1 MHREA
6 QLPELGQTRIM
17 GHGHD
22 DRATFR
28 FLGDDLHDAGH
39 STRIETRG
47 RLVEQEKLGRVGDRP
62 GDRNALAL
70 PSRVEAHRT
79 VSEVAEAEAI
89 DRIAKRSFRI
99 DAVEARGEL
108 DVLAPRQIWV
118 GEGVVRDPAER
129 LSYVRS
135 RFSELAIVD
144 DPARRPRQTTQNRQ
158 EGGLSR
164 AVRAFDHRD
173 FAGRKRGASGDD
185 RANGTKGLA
194 DGLELDLGHVFL
206 CSRASWGW
214 RKLSFGRATLMAM
227 TAAAR
232 VMTDELP
239 TLQKLREA
247 VEGALEGKQEAVE
260 LALVA
265 LLARGHLMIEDVP
278 GVGKTTLA
286 RALAR
291 AVGGDLRRVQFTSDL
306 LPSDVLGVSVY
317 DQRTSEFV
325 LRHGP
330 VFANVLLADEINRA
344 SPRTQSALLEAM
356 NEGQV
361 SLDGQTIPLPDPF
374 FVIATQNPQDFAG
387 TFPLPESQ
395 LDRFLVR
402 VRIGYPPPSV
412 ETRLLLD
419 GQTDTAKDVPV
430 VLEPAKL
437 VALQREVHRVTLDG
451 ALANYLQALIQ
462 ATRSAPSLSL
472 GASPRGAIALA
483 NAARARALLRG
494 RHYCIADDVH
504 DLAVPVLAHRVRLS
518 SHTDGFLPT
527 RDEAETTVREITA
540 RVPVPL

>member
-1 MHREA
+1 
-6 QLPELGQTRIM
+6 
-17 GHGHD
+17 
-22 DRATFR
+22 
-28 FLGDDLHDAGH
+28 
-39 STRIETRG
+39 
-47 RLVEQEKLGRVGDRP
+47 
-62 GDRNALAL
+62 
-70 PSRVEAHRT
+70 
-79 VSEVAEAEAI
+79 
-89 DRIAKRSFRI
+89 
-99 DAVEARGEL
+99 
-108 DVLAPRQIWV
+108 
-118 GEGVVRDPAER
+118 
-129 LSYVRS
+129 
-135 RFSELAIVD
+135 
-144 DPARRPRQTTQNRQ
+144 
-158 EGGLSR
+158 
-164 AVRAFDHRD
+164 
-173 FAGRKRGASGDD
+173 
-185 RANGTKGLA
+185 
-194 DGLELDLGHVFL
+194 
-206 CSRASWGW
+206 
-214 RKLSFGRATLMAM
+214 MAM

-232 VMTDELP
+232 VITDELP

-265 LLARGHLMIEDVP
+265 LLARGHLLIEDVP

-286 RALAR
+286 RALAK
-291 AVGGDLRRVQFTSDL
+291 AVGGELRRVQFTSDM

-330 VFANVLLADEINRA
+330 VFSNVLLADEINRA

-402 VRIGYPPPSV
+402 VRIGYPPPAV
-412 ETRLLLD
+412 EMRLLLE
-419 GQTDTAKDVPV
+419 GQTDTARDVPV
-430 VLEPAKL
+430 VLEPARL
-437 VALQREVHRVTLDG
+437 VELQREVHRVTFDS
-451 ALANYLQALIQ
+451 ALGTYLQALIQ

-483 NAARARALLRG
+483 NASRARALLRG

-518 SHTDGFLPT
+518 SHAEGFLPT
-527 RDEAETTVREITA
+527 RDEAETTMREIIG